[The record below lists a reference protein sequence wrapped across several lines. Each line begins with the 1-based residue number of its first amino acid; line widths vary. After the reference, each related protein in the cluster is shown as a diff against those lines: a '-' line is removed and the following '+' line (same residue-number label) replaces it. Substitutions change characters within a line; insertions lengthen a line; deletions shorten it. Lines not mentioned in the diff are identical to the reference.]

1 MKKQEQKNKTVFHAV
16 VALLAVLAVV
26 LVLYGGGR
34 WLEKRAEKPET
45 RTQLPQADQETVE
58 VDGVTYRKKSRLT
71 TILVMGVDHDTQDS
85 YEYRKAGQADFLRL
99 VVLDDADK
107 TVQQLQID
115 RDTITPVTVLGVMG
129 DRYEPVEQQICVGY
143 GFGDGRQTSC
153 EVTVEAVE
161 NLLGGQTVDQYL
173 SMGLDGIST
182 LNDLAG
188 GITVTLEDDFSAID
202 PAMTKGT
209 TLTLHGDQAETFVR
223 TRRSIGVGTNEA
235 RMARQEQY
243 IQKLATQLDAEVKQ
257 NQNFV
262 LTAYDAMEPYL
273 YTNIPRGQLANEVWA
288 AKDYER
294 MDTIKPEGTHEIGA
308 DGFMEFYPDAASLQ
322 QAVLQ
327 LFYEQVE

>member
-16 VALLAVLAVV
+16 AALLAVLAVV

-115 RDTITPVTVLGVMG
+115 RDTMTSVTVLGLLG
-129 DRYEPVEQQICVGY
+129 DRYEPVTEQICLGY
-143 GFGDGRQTSC
+143 AFGDGRKTSC

-161 NLLGGQTVDQYL
+161 NLLGGQEIDQYL
-173 SMGLDGIST
+173 AMGLDGIST

-188 GITVTLEDDFSAID
+188 GVTVTLEDDFSAID
-202 PAMTKGT
+202 PAMTKGN
-209 TLTLHGDQAETFVR
+209 
-223 TRRSIGVGTNEA
+223 S
-235 RMARQEQY
+235 
-243 IQKLATQLDAEVKQ
+243 
-257 NQNFV
+257 
-262 LTAYDAMEPYL
+262 
-273 YTNIPRGQLANEVWA
+273 
-288 AKDYER
+288 KDR
-294 MDTIKPEGTHEIGA
+294 K
-308 DGFMEFYPDAASLQ
+308 S
-322 QAVLQ
+322 V
-327 LFYEQVE
+327 V